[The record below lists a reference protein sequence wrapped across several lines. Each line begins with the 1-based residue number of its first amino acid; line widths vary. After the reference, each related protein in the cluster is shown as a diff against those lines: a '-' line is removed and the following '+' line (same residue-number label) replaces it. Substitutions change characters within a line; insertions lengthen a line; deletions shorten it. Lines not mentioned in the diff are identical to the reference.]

1 MVESEFGFFN
11 RHGLIPPFFSSPA
24 YGGSPYKIG
33 LRQFVNDF
41 SIGCS
46 RFDRY
51 KRISILE
58 GYLAYRKMLH
68 GADICSGIQWV
79 NGSFVTY
86 KELIE
91 QEAPN
96 DIDVVSIIKL
106 PEGDNQ
112 ESYMAKHPQLFDHG
126 KIHSNLCVD
135 ANYIMIESL
144 EVNVPWLLERA
155 NYWNNLWSHQKETLH
170 WKGYFW
176 IDLSPEEDAG
186 AQEELDRIKK
196 RS

>member
-1 MVESEFGFFN
+1 MGHTKWQVDRKAINTALLSLTVLSRTLYMFVCYIIANPNGLEVDTMTFIASTKAKDYYINKEEKMVESEFGFFN

-68 GADICSGIQWV
+68 GADI
-79 NGSFVTY
+79 
-86 KELIE
+86 
-91 QEAPN
+91 
-96 DIDVVSIIKL
+96 
-106 PEGDNQ
+106 
-112 ESYMAKHPQLFDHG
+112 
-126 KIHSNLCVD
+126 
-135 ANYIMIESL
+135 
-144 EVNVPWLLERA
+144 LLRD
-155 NYWNNLWSHQKETLH
+155 TV
-170 WKGYFW
+170 G
-176 IDLSPEEDAG
+176 
-186 AQEELDRIKK
+186 
-196 RS
+196 